1 MFTRTISFPCKVRYP
16 CNGRRHCYV
25 DPENKDYA
33 AFHSS
38 RGTYMVQTD
47 LQYSPTVSI
56 NFSPP
61 PSIYYTQR
69 GLLLPIVPVPARE
82 FFITANGAS
91 RPPSSEYQVV
101 RRVIMS
107 ITSLYSRPRKI
118 AETLS
123 PCFDV
128 SFVAPRLV
136 PYVPAEKRS
145 CYPHESGSGIKI
157 LKTCNI
163 PSESLIRNASL
174 AEAGNKHS
182 SRALRVPRYS
192 RFSSN

>member
-38 RGTYMVQTD
+38 LGTYMVQTD
-47 LQYSPTVSI
+47 LQYGPTVSI

-69 GLLLPIVPVPARE
+69 GLLLPIVPAHRARIFYHRE
-82 FFITANGAS
+82 WCIKTL
-91 RPPSSEYQVV
+91 SSEYQVV

-118 AETLS
+118 AEKLS

-145 CYPHESGSGIKI
+145 RYPRETGW
-157 LKTCNI
+157 
-163 PSESLIRNASL
+163 
-174 AEAGNKHS
+174 
-182 SRALRVPRYS
+182 
-192 RFSSN
+192 